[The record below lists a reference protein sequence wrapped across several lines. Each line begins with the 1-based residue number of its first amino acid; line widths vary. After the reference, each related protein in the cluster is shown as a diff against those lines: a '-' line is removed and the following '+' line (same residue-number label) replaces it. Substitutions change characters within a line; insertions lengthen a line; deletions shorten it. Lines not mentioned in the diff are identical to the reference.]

1 MLSLLSEALQSSG
14 SVIEHS
20 LVFPPLSSV
29 SNPDGFVR
37 DEVAKLLV
45 KKSRVF
51 VVLQSSLFLA
61 THLFREA
68 NGLGLVGR
76 DSVWV
81 VTESVSSFLDSVDTS
96 VISTMQGALGIDQV
110 YSESGGSFDKFRGK
124 FKGVFRAEYPEEFSY
139 EPGIHALRAYDS
151 VYAIAHAI
159 EKAGG
164 SNRTQKMLLESI
176 LSSNFAGL
184 SGEIR
189 FDSGELLQRI
199 PVFRIVNV
207 IGKRYN
213 ELGFW
218 SSDLGFREGKNTS
231 SFGSES
237 MEAWGDSVH
246 WPGKLRGVPKGW
258 VMPTVAKPLRIVIPG
273 NSSFEKFV
281 KVVWSDGLGKG
292 YSAPSGFCIDVFHA
306 ALSVLQRS
314 YSLPYEFYPKNDTY
328 EALVESVINKVLT
341 KYSILGF
348 LCSLV
353 LSSKSSG
360 VFFWILDFCRNLLK
374 KMKRIRN
381 RKSFCWIFIFS
392 FPSINSSKYPTTAP
406 IGATHA

>member
-360 VFFWILDFCRNLLK
+360 VFFGSWISAG
-374 KMKRIRN
+374 I
-381 RKSFCWIFIFS
+381 
-392 FPSINSSKYPTTAP
+392 Y
-406 IGATHA
+406 